1 MKIESQELR
10 SEVVRMAKE
19 VLRCKKVSKSKEFQ
33 KDTEIAKLLESLQH
47 AKTSMEE
54 SNNIY

>member
-19 VLRCKKVSKSKEFQ
+19 VLKSKKMSKSKEVQ
-33 KDTEIAKLLESLQH
+33 KDTEISQLLESLQH